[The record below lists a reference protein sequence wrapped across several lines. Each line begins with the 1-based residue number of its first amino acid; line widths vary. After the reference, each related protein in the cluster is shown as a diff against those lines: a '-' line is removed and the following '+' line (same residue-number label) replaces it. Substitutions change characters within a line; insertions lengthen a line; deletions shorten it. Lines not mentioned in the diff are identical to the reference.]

1 MDDSNI
7 STSINSTEANQTII
21 TVGEDKSL
29 FERAIIEAYKQKQSK
44 NIYEKL
50 SIALDEIKFMV
61 DDIKKSKKISSQDS
75 KGTKNYLLNKKDP

>member
-61 DDIKKSKKISSQDS
+61 DDIKKSKKI
-75 KGTKNYLLNKKDP
+75 LNLALQ